1 MTVATTELA
10 VLDAFRVILRAPE
23 LGSDDDFFEMGGDSL
38 LAVDTAARIS
48 AAVGCDVDPAVI
60 FMYPTPA
67 GCADALAQ
75 LA

>member
-10 VLDAFRVILRAPE
+10 VLEAFRGILRVPE

-48 AAVGCDVDPAVI
+48 TALGCDVDPAVI
-60 FMYPTPA
+60 FMYPTAA
-67 GCADALAQ
+67 GCAGALTQ